1 MEKGI
6 PFSITTIQKNKEDDD
21 LMKAQE
27 LSMSKTWDNDEDKA
41 WDEL

>member
-1 MEKGI
+1 MKI
-6 PFSITTIQKNKEDDD
+6 QTSIRVEDDD

-27 LSMSKTWDNDEDKA
+27 LAMSRTWDNDEDKA